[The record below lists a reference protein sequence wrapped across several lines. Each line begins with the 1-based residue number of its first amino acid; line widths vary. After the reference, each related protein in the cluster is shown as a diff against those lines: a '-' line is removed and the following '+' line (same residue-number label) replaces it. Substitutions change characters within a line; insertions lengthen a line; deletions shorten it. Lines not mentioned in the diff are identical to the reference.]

1 MCTDEAQKGRAGSV
15 ALPHLSVAR
24 REMSGAL
31 PRLPDGAALSIR
43 DDDDLPRLGG
53 KPGAEPIVYHNGA
66 DGFPAPPIEVN
77 VVALPPGTNS
87 SSMRVLEESG
97 RIGLC
102 ARVAVLVAGGLL
114 LANCS
119 ANSRL
124 DPKWGVA
131 ASPRVIEDGEPV
143 PKGGGRYRVGKPY
156 TVAGRTYVPEEDV
169 NYKAEGNASW
179 YGSDFH
185 GRYTANGEIFDKE
198 SISAAHPTMPLP
210 SYARVTNLRNKK
222 SIIVRVNDR
231 GPYVGNRIIDLSSRV
246 AQLLDFHGHGVSKVR
261 VEYVGRAPLAGSDD
275 RKLVATLRDGSA
287 PPPKVQVA
295 SSKDFAPYFDPKPMS
310 ERSRP
315 QKTPETMTPAAK
327 QVAAV
332 VDDDEP
338 EAAPP
343 ARIASVELPAPMRQA
358 AVQTAARDAASPVS
372 AYAPVRYD
380 NRAGFMNGRGLY

>member
-1 MCTDEAQKGRAGSV
+1 M
-15 ALPHLSVAR
+15 P
-24 REMSGAL
+24 
-31 PRLPDGAALSIR
+31 
-43 DDDDLPRLGG
+43 
-53 KPGAEPIVYHNGA
+53 
-66 DGFPAPPIEVN
+66 
-77 VVALPPGTNS
+77 
-87 SSMRVLEESG
+87 VLKESG

-102 ARVAVLVAGGLL
+102 ARVAALVAGGLL

-119 ANSRL
+119 ANSRI

-131 ASPRVIEDGEPV
+131 ASPRVVEDGQPV

-169 NYKAEGNASW
+169 NYKAEGLASW

-210 SYARVTNLRNKK
+210 SYARVTNLRNNK

-231 GPYVGNRIIDLSSRV
+231 GPYVGNRVIDLSARV
-246 AQLLDFHGHGVSKVR
+246 ARLLEFHGHGVTKVK

-275 RKLVATLRDGSA
+275 RKLVATLRDGNA

-295 SSKDFAPYFDPKPMS
+295 SSKDFAPYFDSKPIA
-310 ERSRP
+310 EARP
-315 QKTPETMTPAAK
+315 VKTPANMTPAAQ

-332 VDDDEP
+332 ADDDDAES
-338 EAAPP
+338 EAP
-343 ARIASVELPAPMRQA
+343 ARIAAASLPPPMRSA
-358 AVQTAARDAASPVS
+358 AVQTAQVQAVPAVSPVS
-372 AYAPVRYD
+372 AYAPTRYD
-380 NRAGFMNGRGLY
+380 GRAGFMNGRGLY